1 MLLILSDEQKQHLSL
16 LSDIGDIVGTEFCR
30 IALDFIKNGI
40 NAKKYMTASQ
50 KLNIEMLTIRH
61 SVEAIMYLL
70 TEASK
75 LRIGEQ
81 DLQHSL
87 LTVDLS
93 DTITTCLLKAY
104 EENHEEIRGILAEMD
119 VVAPHYESLEW
130 RFDVKLASRML
141 NYQTTPEVV
150 LKLHL
155 NDGVKTEAKV
165 LQTDP
170 VNLLHMTNVLEEAL
184 AEMKSGHC
192 RRLARTIK

>member
-1 MLLILSDEQKQHLSL
+1 MLLVLSDEQKQHLSL
-16 LSDIGDIVGTEFCR
+16 LSEIGDTVGTEFCR

-40 NAKKYMTASQ
+40 AAKKYATASQ

-75 LRIGEQ
+75 QSISEV

-87 LTVDLS
+87 VTVELS
-93 DTITTCLLKAY
+93 ETIANCLLQTYK
-104 EENHEEIRGILAEMD
+104 ENHEEIRGILAKMD
-119 VVAPHYESLEW
+119 IITPHYESLEW

-141 NYQTTPEVV
+141 NYQTTPEVI
-150 LKLHL
+150 LKFRL
-155 NDGVKTEAKV
+155 NNGESTDTKV

-170 VNLLHMTNVLEEAL
+170 VNLMHMTNVLEEAL